1 MRPDAAKAIGPAPRL
16 RSAAQAIVAAL
27 AVYASV
33 RVAVVLLLGFS
44 AGLPLALSA
53 ETLRVWMADRGV
65 DVGTIGLVA
74 LASVPYTIKFLW
86 APIVDALQIPW
97 LSVRLGRR
105 RAWLVATQL
114 SLMATIVWL
123 GTRDPAT
130 APLAVGVGA
139 LMVALASATQ
149 DIVIDAFRVE
159 SLSVEEQ
166 AAGMAG
172 YVAAYRVGMLA
183 SGAGVVGLT
192 AWLEA
197 AGWSKTAVWPIA
209 YGVAALLILVGLLA
223 VLFAREPAARAAQV
237 PTAGN
242 PSALARVLST
252 ARDAFADFLS
262 RDAALAA
269 LAFVVLYKL
278 CDALAGAMTAAFV
291 LSGLGYDKATYAAIV
306 KGLGLAALLI
316 GGFAGGAVARALP
329 LTTALARRHPADGL
343 EPRVRVALVSA
354 AERVGLGGGDGA
366 GELHRRHRHGD
377 LRRLPLGAVPQPAAH
392 GNAVCAAHR
401 ARFRW
406 ENRFASGTGFVVD
419 AIGWPAFFI
428 ATTAAALPSLAL
440 LAWLQRRGHF
450 APLDAERGVTARSA

>member
-1 MRPDAAKAIGPAPRL
+1 LRPDAVKASGPAPRL
-16 RSAAQAIVAAL
+16 RSAAQAFVAVL

-97 LSVRLGRR
+97 LSARLGRR

-114 SLMATIVWL
+114 ALMATILWL
-123 GTRDPAT
+123 GTRDPVT

-139 LMVALASATQ
+139 LMVAFASATQ

-172 YVAAYRVGMLA
+172 YVAAYRIGMLA
-183 SGAGVVGLT
+183 SGAGVVVLT
-192 AWLEA
+192 AWLEVRGVEKA
-197 AGWSKTAVWPIA
+197 HVWPIA
-209 YGVAALLILVGLLA
+209 YGVAALLVLVGLLA
-223 VLFAREPAARAAQV
+223 VLFAREPAARAALD
-237 PTAGN
+237 PAADR
-242 PSALARVLST
+242 SDALARVLRT
-252 ARDAFADFLS
+252 AHDAFADFLS

-269 LAFVVLYKL
+269 LAFVLLYKL
-278 CDALAGAMTAAFV
+278 CDALAGAMTAPFV
-291 LSGLGYDKATYAAIV
+291 LTGLGYDKGTYAAIV

-329 LTTALARRHPADGL
+329 LVTALWLGAILQMVSNLAFVWLWYQPPSAWALAVAMVLENFTGAIGTVIFVAYLSALCRSPLHTATQYALLTALA
-343 EPRVRVALVSA
+343 SA
-354 AERVGLGGGDGA
+354 GRTV
-366 GELHRRHRHGD
+366 
-377 LRRLPLGAVPQPAAH
+377 
-392 GNAVCAAHR
+392 
-401 ARFRW
+401 
-406 ENRFASGTGFVVD
+406 FASGTGFVVD

-450 APLDAERGVTARSA
+450 APLDVERNEGK

>member
-1 MRPDAAKAIGPAPRL
+1 MRPDAAKATGVAPRL
-16 RSAAQAIVAAL
+16 RSAAQAIIAAL

-97 LSVRLGRR
+97 LSARLGRR

-139 LMVALASATQ
+139 LMVAFASATQ

-197 AGWSKTAVWPIA
+197 VGWSKTAVWPIA
-209 YGVAALLILVGLLA
+209 YGIAALLVLVGLFA
-223 VLFAREPAARAAQV
+223 ALFAREPRTHVTQV
-237 PTAGN
+237 PPAHN
-242 PSALARVLST
+242 PDDALTRVLAT

-262 RDAALAA
+262 RDAAFAA

-291 LSGLGYDKATYAAIV
+291 LSGLGYDKASYAAIV

-316 GGFAGGAVARALP
+316 GGFAGGAVARALS
-329 LTTALARRHPADGL
+329 LTTALW
-343 EPRVRVALVSA
+343 
-354 AERVGLGGGDGA
+354 
-366 GELHRRHRHGD
+366 
-377 LRRLPLGAVPQPAAH
+377 LGAILQMVSNLAFVWLWYQPPSAWAL
-392 GNAVCAAHR
+392 AVAMVL
-401 ARFRW
+401 
-406 ENRFASGTGFVVD
+406 ENFTGAIGTVIFVAYLSALCRSPLHTATQYALLTALASAGRTVFASGTGFVVD

-450 APLDAERGVTARSA
+450 APLDADRNGTT

>member
-1 MRPDAAKAIGPAPRL
+1 L
-16 RSAAQAIVAAL
+16 RSAAQAFVAAL

-74 LASVPYTIKFLW
+74 LASVPYTVKFLW

-97 LSVRLGRR
+97 LSARLGRR

-123 GTRDPAT
+123 GTRDPAA

-139 LMVALASATQ
+139 LMVAFASATQ

-197 AGWSKTAVWPIA
+197 AGWSKTAVWPFA
-209 YGVAALLILVGLLA
+209 YCVAALLIFVGLLA
-223 VLFAREPAARAAQV
+223 VLFAREPAARAALD
-237 PTAGN
+237 PAADKPG
-242 PSALARVLST
+242 ALARVLRT

-291 LSGLGYDKATYAAIV
+291 LSGLGYDKASYAAIV

-316 GGFAGGAVARALP
+316 GGFAGGAVARALS
-329 LTTALARRHPADGL
+329 LTTALW
-343 EPRVRVALVSA
+343 
-354 AERVGLGGGDGA
+354 
-366 GELHRRHRHGD
+366 
-377 LRRLPLGAVPQPAAH
+377 LGAILQMVSNLAFVWLWYQPPSAWAL
-392 GNAVCAAHR
+392 AVAMVL
-401 ARFRW
+401 
-406 ENRFASGTGFVVD
+406 ENFTGAIGTVIFVAYLSALCRSPLHTATQYALLTALASAGRTVFASGTGFVVD

-440 LAWLQRRGHF
+440 LVGLQRRGHF
-450 APLDAERGVTARSA
+450 APLDVERKVT

>member
-1 MRPDAAKAIGPAPRL
+1 LRPDAVKASGPAPRL
-16 RSAAQAIVAAL
+16 RSAAQAFVAAL

-74 LASVPYTIKFLW
+74 LASVPYTVKFLW
-86 APIVDALQIPW
+86 APIVDALHIPW
-97 LSVRLGRR
+97 LSARLGRR

-139 LMVALASATQ
+139 LMVAFASATQ

-209 YGVAALLILVGLLA
+209 YGVAALLVLVGLFA
-223 VLFAREPAARAAQV
+223 ALFAREPRTHV
-237 PTAGN
+237 PPAHN
-242 PSALARVLST
+242 PDNALARVLAT

-262 RDAALAA
+262 RDAALAT

-291 LSGLGYDKATYAAIV
+291 LSGLGYDKASYAAIV

-316 GGFAGGAVARALP
+316 GGFAGGAVARALS
-329 LTTALARRHPADGL
+329 LTTALW
-343 EPRVRVALVSA
+343 
-354 AERVGLGGGDGA
+354 
-366 GELHRRHRHGD
+366 
-377 LRRLPLGAVPQPAAH
+377 LGAILQMVSNLAFVWLWYQPPSAWAL
-392 GNAVCAAHR
+392 AVAMVL
-401 ARFRW
+401 
-406 ENRFASGTGFVVD
+406 ENFTGAIGTVIFVAYLSALCRSPLHTATQYALLTALASAGRTVFASGTGFVVD

-450 APLDAERGVTARSA
+450 APLDVERNESK